1 MPGLPRMPA
10 PQLDPS
16 AERAGVSP
24 RMSRSR
30 RAIQAVWIG
39 LALGALARAEPI
51 RWEPTGE
58 PLPLAEC
65 FSHFEFLDARTLVLV
80 DPRSDAPT
88 ARSFWDLETGD
99 LIGEPRQD
107 PAAPAYL
114 DLRPDRARAL
124 ALDEHGRL
132 VVVSLNGS
140 AAPTLLVDEPVLEAR
155 FAPDGTAAIAV
166 LGRRGSARVA
176 RIDLASGNSLWD
188 APTPGLDQV
197 VLLPSIERVAILEP
211 KYDGSLHERYS
222 AVIVRNAKTGAI
234 ISTTSGLIR
243 GFRAFGPHF
252 SSSRFVVVEKT
263 GGFMIVDALDGSVA
277 EVATPSSEYI
287 NFSRLVGDGA
297 LLAVHE
303 SLPTVVKIFDSQTG
317 QQRATISGPRNG
329 FWPNAQSHALAL
341 SPDQSRLYY
350 LDGATARARDLA
362 SGGIARSFALAG
374 GEARGIAVSPDG
386 QTVAVVSDAGV
397 VEFWSADSGQR
408 LATAPFEGYFGG
420 VFFGRGESE
429 VRFSPDGKALAVG
442 GGGSKVSIF
451 RIQPSVE
458 HVATIRGEGALVA
471 PARDLERYFIYF
483 ADGSVEWRAVE
494 DFALLGAREFG
505 DRSERALAASSKSG
519 VYVTAS
525 FSVRKPYTG
534 EVVWAPEEPGADY
547 DKAWISEDAT
557 AAAAHESFDPIRIK
571 RLESELPVVEY
582 ALPDGGYLIAAAF
595 APDGSRFAALVSD
608 GDEQRSIRILD
619 LSDSPPTEL
628 VAEAPV
634 GAKALLFAVEG
645 QQLHVLSSNDS
656 KIGLRSLDA
665 ATGESVGFIEAKVAG
680 PFDAIAASGEDDLYF
695 IYGYAKRI
703 TLIDLSTGE
712 ISSASS
718 LHRAKEAG
726 GSSGFAPVCLASF
739 DTRRFLF
746 LEPSGMVSAWNARSG
761 LNVPVELS
769 LADGGLT
776 ARVASKPEAEYRL
789 EISPNLIDWTDHAA
803 SDADSAETLLPFPEP
818 ADGPVF
824 GRVWE
829 FE

>member
-16 AERAGVSP
+16 AERAGVLP

-234 ISTTSGLIR
+234 ISTTSGPIR
-243 GFRAFGPHF
+243 GFRAFGPQF
-252 SSSRFVVVEKT
+252 SSSRFAVVEKT

-277 EVATPSSEYI
+277 EVASPWSEYA

-329 FWPNAQSHALAL
+329 FWPNAQSDQLAP
-341 SPDQSRLYY
+341 SPDLTRIYY
-350 LDGATARARDLA
+350 LDGATAYARDLA
-362 SGGIARSFALAG
+362 TGGIARSFSPAN
-374 GEARGIAVSPDG
+374 GEARGVAVSPDG
-386 QTVAVVSDAGV
+386 QTVAVATDAGA
-397 VEFWSADSGQR
+397 VEFWSANSGPR
-408 LATAPFEGYFGG
+408 LGTVAFEGFLGG
-420 VFFGRGESE
+420 FGRGESE
-429 VRFSPDGKALAVG
+429 MRFSPDGKALVVG
-442 GGGSKVSIF
+442 GGRSKVSIF
-451 RIQPSVE
+451 RTPPLAG
-458 HVATIRGEGALVA
+458 HVATIRGEAALVA
-471 PARDLERYFIYF
+471 AARDLDRYFVYF
-483 ADGSVEWRAVE
+483 VDGSVEWRAAE
-494 DFALLGAREFG
+494 DFTLIGAREDG
-505 DRSERALAASSKSG
+505 DRSGRALAASSANG
-519 VYVTAS
+519 IYVTAS

-534 EVVWAPEEPGADY
+534 ETIWAPNEPSAAY
-547 DKAWISEDAT
+547 DKAWISEDGS
-557 AAAAHESFDPIRIK
+557 AAAARESYDSIRIK
-571 RLESELPVVEY
+571 NLESDLPVVEY

-595 APDGSRFAALVSD
+595 ASDGSRFAALVSD
-608 GDEQRSIRILD
+608 GDEQRSIRVLD

-634 GAKALLFAVEG
+634 GAKSVLFAADG

-718 LHRAKEAG
+718 LRRAKEAG

-761 LNVPVELS
+761 LNVSVELS
-769 LADGGLT
+769 RADGGLT